1 MTETLLQTS
10 TSPNWSVVS
19 LRRIIDERG
28 SLAVIEGG
36 QDIDFEIRRTYHL
49 YDVPSG
55 SERAGHAHKR
65 LHQLYLAPSGSFDVH
80 LEDGVTSQTITMN
93 RPNLGL
99 RIRPRVWRT
108 IDNFSSGSV
117 CFVLASELFLE
128 ADYVRTH
135 DEFVR
140 RSTADDWS

>member
-1 MTETLLQTS
+1 MNDDKDRPAS
-10 TSPNWSVVS
+10 SPNWSVIS
-19 LRRIIDERG
+19 LKSIADHRG

-80 LEDGVTSQTITMN
+80 LEDGVVSETITMN
-93 RPNLGL
+93 RPNIAL
-99 RIRPRVWRT
+99 RIRPGVWRT

-117 CFVLASELFLE
+117 CFVLASDHFAES
-128 ADYVRTH
+128 DYVRTH
-135 DEFVR
+135 EEFVR
-140 RSTADDWS
+140 RSAAGDWS

>member
-1 MTETLLQTS
+1 MNDGALPIS
-10 TSPNWSVVS
+10 RSPNWSV
-19 LRRIIDERG
+19 LPLNRIVDHRG

-36 QDIDFEIRRTYHL
+36 RDIDFDIRRTYHL

-55 SERAGHAHKR
+55 SERAGHAHKA
-65 LHQLYLAPSGSFDVH
+65 LHQLYLAPAGSFDVH
-80 LEDGVTSQTITMN
+80 LEDGAVAQTITMN
-93 RPNLGL
+93 RPNIGL

-117 CFVLASELFLE
+117 CFVLASDHFSES
-128 ADYVRTH
+128 DYVRSH

-140 RSTADDWS
+140 RSGAGDWS

>member
-1 MTETLLQTS
+1 MNDDAAPPTS
-10 TSPNWSVVS
+10 SPNWSVFS
-19 LRRIIDERG
+19 LNSIVDHRG

-36 QDIDFEIRRTYHL
+36 RDIDFVIRRTYHL
-49 YDVPSG
+49 FDVPSG
-55 SERAGHAHKR
+55 SVRAGHAHKE

-80 LEDGVTSQTITMN
+80 LEDGVFSQTITMN
-93 RPNLGL
+93 RPNVAL

-117 CFVLASELFLE
+117 CFVLASEHFSE

-135 DEFVR
+135 EEFVR
-140 RSTADDWS
+140 RAASGDWS